1 MWSFFQTQSKET
13 PKEEIQPQPQDPPTK
28 TAKMVFWDSFQLPI
42 TYLPD
47 QVYPLCPTVAKDLEL
62 LPTTQT
68 QTTMYNHLLLNE
80 TSSSFAKQM
89 STQWAQQFT
98 TDTDF
103 LKETQQIIQ
112 NLPVLENI
120 PPEETSSD
128 NHNIQQT
135 WEEITLAEDFKEKFN
150 YLEFSYL
157 EPFNKN
163 STFLECLNLIHL
175 STPIFSFL
183 MFLFF
188 ILLPIFLM
196 LYSGTSFSLD
206 AYVFHLA
213 TLAKVSFMG
222 KMAKSAV
229 FHGWYNYQTLGMVVG
244 CLLFYGIQFY
254 NSYISYFRFWRNVET
269 VNQHLL
275 TVRTFVQ
282 ATLPKLKAFLH
293 TCQTSAAQTYQKFC
307 QVTQG
312 HIQNLESILDWLQH
326 VQPYSYSIAKCYDF
340 GNMFQ
345 CYYEFHNNRDFDA
358 SIRYAAGFHGFWEN
372 IQVLQTNLS
381 QQTVACA
388 SFPTEEERLAL
399 DALSL
404 SQPKSKP
411 NIPQPPIQETES
423 KPEDTEEEEEDAE
436 DTEEKEEKEESDI
449 ASHRLRDEGAHEVPR
464 EGAVPGTV
472 GSHTD
477 NQLYGMYYPAHQ
489 KEEAVRNDC
498 NLAENWIITGP
509 NASGKTTYLKTVAL
523 NLIFTQQF
531 GMGFYNHCVL
541 YRPYT
546 QFCTYLNIPDTSDR
560 DSLFQAEVRRGKEIL
575 DSLKIEKISE
585 ETGSHTHNTFLL
597 MDELFSGTNH
607 DDAVQAAFGFL
618 CYLGHPLRQQAM
630 RFLLTTHFVEICDK
644 IESTAPHV
652 AQNGKMLIEE
662 TGDNIQ
668 DEEEIRY
675 LYQFKEGISRLR
687 CGIHILKQMK
697 YPAEVMYYLR

>member
-1 MWSFFQTQSKET
+1 M
-13 PKEEIQPQPQDPPTK
+13 
-28 TAKMVFWDSFQLPI
+28 TA
-42 TYLPD
+42 
-47 QVYPLCPTVAKDLEL
+47 
-62 LPTTQT
+62 
-68 QTTMYNHLLLNE
+68 
-80 TSSSFAKQM
+80 
-89 STQWAQQFT
+89 QWAQQFT

-112 NLPVLENI
+112 NLPPIESLKTQ
-120 PPEETSSD
+120 PEETTSET
-128 NHNIQQT
+128 NNIQQT
-135 WEEITLAEDFKEKFN
+135 WEEITLTEDFKEKFN

-157 EPFNKN
+157 EPFNQN

-175 STPIFSFL
+175 STPIFTFL

-196 LYSGTSFSLD
+196 LYSSTPFSLD

-229 FHGWYNYQTLGMVVG
+229 FNGWYHYQTLGMVVG
-244 CLLFYGIQFY
+244 CLLFYGVQFY
-254 NSYISYFRFWRNVET
+254 NSYISYFRFWRNVEL
-269 VNQHLL
+269 VNQHLI

-282 ATLPKLKAFLH
+282 ATLPKMKAFIQ
-293 TCQTSAAQTYQKFC
+293 TCQSSAAKTYQKFC
-307 QVTQG
+307 QITQG
-312 HIQNLESILDWLQH
+312 HIQTLESILHWLQY

-358 SIRYAAGFHGFWEN
+358 SIRYATGFQGFWEN
-372 IQVLQTNLS
+372 IQVLQTRLS

-388 SFPTEEERLAL
+388 SFPTLEELHAL
-399 DALSL
+399 ENISHPPVIEMKSNGDDNIDA
-404 SQPKSKP
+404 
-411 NIPQPPIQETES
+411 
-423 KPEDTEEEEEDAE
+423 DEEEDE
-436 DTEEKEEKEESDI
+436 DDQTVVSSTSITEQKEKGTEKTEKKKKPKRI
-449 ASHRLRDEGAHEVPR
+449 
-464 EGAVPGTV
+464 
-472 GSHTD
+472 D
-477 NQLYGMYYPAHQ
+477 NVLYGMYYPAHQ

-541 YRPYT
+541 YHPYT
-546 QFCTYLNIPDTSDR
+546 QFYTYLNIPDTSDR

-575 DSLKIEKISE
+575 DALKTQEISE
-585 ETGSHTHNTFLL
+585 EEGSHTHNTFLL

-607 DDAVQAAFGFL
+607 DDAVQAAYAFL
-618 CYLGHPLRQQAM
+618 CYLGHPSRQQAM

-652 AQNGKMLIEE
+652 AQNGKMVIEE
-662 TGDNIQ
+662 MGENVQ
-668 DEEEIRY
+668 EEEIRY

-687 CGIHILKQMK
+687 CGIHILKQMN
-697 YPAEVMYYLR
+697 YPTEVMDYLKTTSILSV